1 MRVRSTRPPA
11 PARIHVE
18 NGVWTV
24 ELASGEDG
32 VAPGQACVFYRGEGV
47 GAEVL
52 GGGVISETDRPQRAQ
67 RAAPVLA
74 AE

>member
-1 MRVRSTRPPA
+1 M
-11 PARIHVE
+11 
-18 NGVWTV
+18 

-32 VAPGQACVFYRGEGV
+32 VAPGQACVFYCGEGV

-52 GGGVISETDRPQRAQ
+52 GGGVISETDRPQRAH